1 MPLTAVEIRDIV
13 SARQRR
19 HAERQVGGEKQAG
32 DRTAD
37 DRRAAEKS
45 DALAPFQLIE
55 LHPILHQQWPD
66 WQDIELAKV
75 SQLCVTSRRQATN
88 EIQ

>member
-1 MPLTAVEIRDIV
+1 MPSDSTSVKSRPAIERPMIAVPPR
-13 SARQRR
+13 S
-19 HAERQVGGEKQAG
+19 
-32 DRTAD
+32 
-37 DRRAAEKS
+37 S
-45 DALAPFQLIE
+45 DALAPYQLIE

-75 SQLCVTSRRQATN
+75 NQLCVTSRRQATN

>member
-1 MPLTAVEIRDIV
+1 MPNDKY
-13 SARQRR
+13 
-19 HAERQVGGEKQAG
+19 GGEKQAS

-55 LHPILHQQWPD
+55 LHPILHQQSPR
-66 WQDIELAKV
+66 LAGYRIGKDQ
-75 SQLCVTSRRQATN
+75 SALCD
-88 EIQ
+88 